1 MVMVMV
7 MVSVMVV
14 ASVTVVSMVVVELGL
29 GFMVVDMVVEL
40 PPLAMLKP
48 ASFPGEL
55 ETSRNCTALKME
67 KLNQTGI
74 KHSCKVLFL
83 SNKNTIAFRHL

>member
-1 MVMVMV
+1 MVIVMVMV

-48 ASFPGEL
+48 ASFPG
-55 ETSRNCTALKME
+55 
-67 KLNQTGI
+67 Q
-74 KHSCKVLFL
+74 
-83 SNKNTIAFRHL
+83 

>member
-1 MVMVMV
+1 MVIVMVMV

-48 ASFPGEL
+48 ASLPQLPQIFP
-55 ETSRNCTALKME
+55 TVDPSD
-67 KLNQTGI
+67 
-74 KHSCKVLFL
+74 S
-83 SNKNTIAFRHL
+83 